1 MKKLA
6 VILLVLIAVGARA
19 QEYKVAKSTGR
30 LELHLGRATVEGH
43 NGNEIIFSS
52 RDGRS
57 EKDRDP
63 RSEGLRS
70 INSLGLTDNTGLGIN
85 VSVQN
90 DVVTVQNL
98 KKTNSPD
105 IRILVP
111 KGVIVYV
118 EHSGVH
124 GGNMEFRNMENEI
137 EVAVQYNSVELSNV
151 TGPLAIRTTYGHVE
165 ATLGAAIKDPISIV
179 SVYGY
184 ADVTLPVATKGHL
197 KLETSY
203 GEILVDPDF
212 KIEFDGRIDEDRVS
226 GKLNGGGSLNIDIT
240 CSYGKV
246 YLRKK

>member
-6 VILLVLIAVGARA
+6 IIFLALIAYGAQA
-19 QEYKVAKSTGR
+19 QEYKVAKSSGR
-30 LELHLGRATVEGH
+30 LELHLGRATIEGH
-43 NGNEIIFSS
+43 TGNEIIFTS

-57 EKDRDP
+57 EKERDP

-70 INSLGLTDNTGLGIN
+70 VNSLGLTDNTGLGIN

-118 EHSGVH
+118 EHTGVH
-124 GGNMEFRNMENEI
+124 GGNIEFRNMENEI
-137 EVAVQYNSVELSNV
+137 EVAVQYNSVELDNV

-165 ATLGAAIKDPISIV
+165 ARLGTSIKDPISIV

-184 ADVTLPVATKGHL
+184 ADVALPLATKANL
-197 KLETSY
+197 KMETSY
-203 GEILVDPDF
+203 GEILIDPDF
-212 KIEFDGRIDEDRVS
+212 KLEIDGRSDEDRVS
-226 GKLNGGGSLNIDIT
+226 GKLNGGGINIDIS
-240 CSYGKV
+240 CAYGKV